1 MLSRPHE
8 KKRIFWRPWCANVV
22 DLFISRS
29 CSFTSPLFS
38 AFSCLLRAYPVLFIL
53 SLVSHLQSILH
64 VQYLVNE
71 RRWSFNFKIVRVS
84 FSVTQKMKMTS
95 FFVLKNALTS
105 SIQKWKNIYDQYSF
119 RLNTAFCDLPKFL
132 ECKFYD
138 FSKCLLKSIINSR
151 FTISFS
157 NNPLFITI
165 TVLEDL
171 KQNLHTYKKPTNGVS
186 TFDGVLKCDQTRL
199 YWKRRVI
206 HGKEAEESR
215 SLQ

>member
-1 MLSRPHE
+1 MRREGCSFTSLQKRQSRYAFSPARE
-8 KKRIFWRPWCANVV
+8 KKRIFWHPWCANVV

-95 FFVLKNALTS
+95 FFVLKNAL
-105 SIQKWKNIYDQYSF
+105 IQKWKNIYDQYSF
-119 RLNTAFCDLPKFL
+119 RLNIAFCDLPKFL

-138 FSKCLLKSIINSR
+138 FSKCLLNSIINSR
-151 FTISFS
+151 FTVSFL

-165 TVLEDL
+165 TVLED
-171 KQNLHTYKKPTNGVS
+171 KTCTHIKS
-186 TFDGVLKCDQTRL
+186 RL
-199 YWKRRVI
+199 MEYQ
-206 HGKEAEESR
+206 R
-215 SLQ
+215 SMGC